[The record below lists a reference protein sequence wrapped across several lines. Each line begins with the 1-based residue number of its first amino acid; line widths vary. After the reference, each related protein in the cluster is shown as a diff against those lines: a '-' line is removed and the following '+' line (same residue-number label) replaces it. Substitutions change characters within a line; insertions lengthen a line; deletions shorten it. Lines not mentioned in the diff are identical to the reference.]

1 MIPIPCLENVKCAWI
16 EIQAQ
21 GFCLHGFLV
30 FLASDHNFPEYIEG
44 DGLGDLDVWSGSDCA
59 IFMVHSP
66 SAAWIDYTRATGH
79 AWWKLFGNIIDIS
92 SETAGFLAALGNER
106 VLEIGGARRTLK
118 EVFAP
123 SMNQFQH
130 GHEIS
135 KILHRFNLSPTDHP
149 SLILFKDL
157 YDTSVW
163 HVDLKS
169 LVGIP
174 ERDLR
179 ASLQRWFSS
188 ADFKLLIEESRH
200 A

>member
-21 GFCLHGFLV
+21 GFWLHGFLA
-30 FLASDHNFPEYIEG
+30 FLASDHNFPEYLEG
-44 DGLGDLDVWSGSDCA
+44 DGLGDLDVWSGTDCA
-59 IFMVHSP
+59 IFVVHSP
-66 SAAWIDYTRATGH
+66 SDAWIDYTRATGH
-79 AWWKLFGNIIDIS
+79 AWWKLFGNIFDIN
-92 SETAGFLAALGNER
+92 SETAEFLATHGNAQ
-106 VLEIGGARRTLK
+106 VLEIGGERKTLK

-130 GHEIS
+130 GHEIG
-135 KILHRFNLSPTDHP
+135 KILNRFNLSPTDHP

-163 HVDLKS
+163 HVDLKD
-169 LVGIP
+169 LVGIS

-179 ASLQRWFSS
+179 TSLQRWFSGP
-188 ADFKLLIEESRH
+188 DFKQLIEE
-200 A
+200 AKNA